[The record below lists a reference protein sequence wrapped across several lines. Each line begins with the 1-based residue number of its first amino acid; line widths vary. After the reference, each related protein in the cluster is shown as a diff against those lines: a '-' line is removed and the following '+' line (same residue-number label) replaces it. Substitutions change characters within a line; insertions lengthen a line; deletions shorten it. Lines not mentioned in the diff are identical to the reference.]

1 MNFKYILY
9 LLLLTSF
16 LLLVFLP
23 KLFPAK
29 KEKTLLRDTITQL
42 VQTLNEEQIKKSTG
56 FFPPISFIEDQGLYK
71 SYVKLNF
78 LGTYPHYLLRK
89 YFSVPDSNMFIS
101 NFVSLALIETWE
113 LGTIDLPRDQLE
125 LAVNSILNF
134 KDKNDNE
141 TDIYTFWLQKM
152 GESKF
157 TAMPLNLVYGIDAFM
172 QFSEVM
178 KVILDTLGLDDFY
191 KKYIDYFVQMFKIYE
206 VVFKIPSDADDTSVN
221 MALGGKLWLHK
232 DEMQEL
238 NNNWTKVN
246 SHLNETIQ
254 AYLRF
259 AYKPFASDINE
270 AMTDPRTYYY
280 LHEFLKLKPNDT
292 NLTFIN
298 TWITNLE
305 GDKENY
311 PDVAMPVHVNNV
323 DLSVNAN
330 SLFGLSHVVITHP
343 DLVTDELLNLYR
355 SVSELVVWAIE
366 NEVVLTRPDVV
377 ILYYPSV
384 YDFYWFVARV
394 CSLLEKYSN
403 EIQFNEL
410 HETRKNFGKVLR
422 EVGSN
427 QIINLAR
434 ADQTSENSRI
444 FWEDFLG
451 SNDTTPTG
459 EDRLFST
466 SLAINML
473 IDTWTNHSNGS
484 IFWRDDVP
492 SKVVETVVKAIEFL
506 NDEILEDNFAKENAF
521 FSASYKGNS
530 TDFFAYP
537 RNEFGYINGS
547 AINSTDFDFSKVYL
561 GVKGVVDEAVYE
573 QWLNQSWENGKDVPK
588 VFPGFN
594 EQAFPYWSSPAM
606 TYALALMGLSKFE
619 VINN

>member
-394 CSLLEKYSN
+394 CILLEKYSN